1 MVIFLKKKRKTSSS
15 PSQHIV
21 LNSKG
26 RLYVSGV
33 YAGFEDDSFKLIYHP
48 NIRRREIFVPCKV
61 STKVGVLIFRNT
73 NQTCEYFFL
82 HYHTSNLQGAI
93 TTLFQLKG
101 FFFVLYSST

>member
-61 STKVGVLIFRNT
+61 SAKVGVLIFGNT
-73 NQTCEYFFL
+73 NQTCEYFFTL
-82 HYHTSNLQGAI
+82 SYIESSRCYHNAI
-93 TTLFQLKG
+93 
-101 FFFVLYSST
+101 STKSFSLRSL